1 MAPDTSPAG
10 PAEPAGPRPP
20 ARLRAELEDLRR
32 YLAETPPH
40 HGAGVRA
47 ALQAR
52 VARLERQLADRDG

>member
-10 PAEPAGPRPP
+10 PAEPTGPHPA

-40 HGAGVRA
+40 HTAGVRA
-47 ALQAR
+47 ALEAR
-52 VARLERQLADRDG
+52 VARLERQLAEPDG